1 LVFPVA
7 YILIA
12 GGICACAPLFKRVAS
27 ALGRLL
33 SMAGFFVGI
42 GVFVVAADTALE
54 IGLFGRLLSPSI
66 ADLTASAYPLLR
78 YFLPLM
84 IVLGLTLFSRPLR
97 NIRWASLTSLG
108 VGLLAAYLLNVTI
121 SIPAAERTIILG
133 AVFLIATLAVYMLLR
148 FVEDIF
154 DFVGTVLAFPPISLA
169 VGIAAVY
176 FGILIAIAFP

>member
-1 LVFPVA
+1 MVFPVA

-54 IGLFGRLLSPSI
+54 IGLFGRLLSPPI
-66 ADLTASAYPLLR
+66 EDLTASAYPLLR

-108 VGLLAAYLLNVTI
+108 VGLLAAYLLNVTF
-121 SIPAAERTIILG
+121 PGLGTIILG

>member
-1 LVFPVA
+1 MVYPVA

-33 SMAGFFVGI
+33 SVAGFFVGI

-66 ADLTASAYPLLR
+66 ADLTPDPYLR

-108 VGLLAAYLLNVTI
+108 VGLLAAYLLNVTF
-121 SIPAAERTIILG
+121 PGLGTIILG

>member
-1 LVFPVA
+1 MVFAVA

-33 SMAGFFVGI
+33 SLAGFFVGI
-42 GVFVVAADTALE
+42 GVFVVAVDTALE

-66 ADLTASAYPLLR
+66 ADLTASAYPYLR
-78 YFLPLM
+78 YLIPLM

-108 VGLLAAYLLNVTI
+108 VGLLAAYLLSVTF
-121 SIPAAERTIILG
+121 PGLGTIILG

-169 VGIAAVY
+169 VGVAAVY